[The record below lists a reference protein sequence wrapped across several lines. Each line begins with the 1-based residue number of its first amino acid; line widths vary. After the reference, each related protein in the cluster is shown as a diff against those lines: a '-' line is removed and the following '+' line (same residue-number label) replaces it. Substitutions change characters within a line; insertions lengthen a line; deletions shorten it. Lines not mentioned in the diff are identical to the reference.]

1 MAWNEPGGGNR
12 DPWNNKGGD
21 QGPPDLD
28 EVVRKLQDKM
38 GGLFGGKRRGGG
50 DGGGSSGGNGGG
62 GPSLSGGSK
71 KGIAV
76 IVGLLAVVVLGI
88 EAFYI
93 IQPAERGVVKRFGAY
108 NSVTAPGPHLKMPFI
123 DSVDVVNVDQV
134 NKFQHRA
141 QMLTKDENIA
151 DVTLEVQ
158 FRIQD
163 AADFLFQDADPGATI
178 HGAMESSLREVIGK
192 SRLDDIITENR
203 SAIAV
208 SVQQGTQQL
217 LDLYRTGLI
226 VTNVNIQRADVPE
239 AISEAF
245 ADAIRAR
252 EDRERLQNQAQSY
265 ANDVVPRAR
274 GEAARLIEDAKG
286 YKARVT
292 AEAEGESQRF
302 LALLREYEKAPE
314 VTRQRL
320 YLETMQDVLRNTG
333 KVLLDVKEGSNLTY
347 LPLDR
352 MIQPSTREAEFK
364 APDSPRIALPSTG
377 EPAGSSNFGN
387 RRGTTD
393 RSRRE
398 R

>member
-12 DPWNNKGGD
+12 DPWSNKGGD

-28 EVVRKLQDKM
+28 EVVRKLQEKM
-38 GGLFGGKRRGGG
+38 GGLFGGKGRRRGGNG
-50 DGGGSSGGNGGG
+50 EGGGASGGGAN
-62 GPSLSGGSK
+62 K
-71 KGIAV
+71 KGIGIIIGLV
-76 IVGLLAVVVLGI
+76 LVGVLAL

-93 IQPAERGVVKRFGAY
+93 IQPAERGVVKRFGAFHA
-108 NSVTAPGPHLKMPFI
+108 VTAPGPHLKLPFI

-163 AADFLFQDADPGATI
+163 AADFLFQVADPGNTI

-203 SAIAV
+203 SAIAA

-217 LDLYRTGLI
+217 LDLYRTGLV

-286 YKARVT
+286 YRARVI

-302 LALLREYEKAPE
+302 LALLREYQKAPQ
-314 VTRQRL
+314 VTRERL

-333 KVLLDVKEGSNLTY
+333 KVVLDVKEGSNLTY

-352 MIQPSTREAEFK
+352 MIQPGTPRDEFQ
-364 APDSPRIALPSTG
+364 APASPRIALPPNETQRSVGGLNTG
-377 EPAGSSNFGN
+377 SRF
-387 RRGTTD
+387 D
-393 RSRRE
+393 RTRRE

>member
-12 DPWNNKGGD
+12 DPWNNRGGD

-50 DGGGSSGGNGGG
+50 GGG
-62 GPSLSGGSK
+62 GEGGGLPGGSAGK
-71 KGIAV
+71 KGIGL
-76 IVGLLAVVVLGI
+76 IVGLVVVGVLAV

-93 IQPAERGVVKRFGAY
+93 VQPAERGVVKRFGAFHTI
-108 NSVTAPGPHLKMPFI
+108 TAPGPHLKLPFI
-123 DSVDVVNVDQV
+123 DTVEVVNVDQV

-163 AADFLFQDADPGATI
+163 AADFLFQDADPGNTI
-178 HGAMESSLREVIGK
+178 HGAMESTLREVIGK
-192 SRLDDIITENR
+192 SRLDEIITENR
-203 SAIAV
+203 GGIAIA
-208 SVQQGTQQL
+208 VQQGTQQL

-226 VTNVNIQRADVPE
+226 VTNVNIQRAE
-239 AISEAF
+239 APQQVAEAF

-252 EDRERLQNQAQSY
+252 EDKERLQNQAQTY

-274 GEAARLIEDAKG
+274 GEAARLVEDARG
-286 YKARVT
+286 YKARVV
-292 AEAEGESQRF
+292 AEADGESQRF
-302 LALLREYEKAPE
+302 LALLREYEKAPS
-314 VTRQRL
+314 VTRERL

-352 MIQPSTREAEFK
+352 MIQQPLRVDTSPSA
-364 APDSPRIALPSTG
+364 SPRISLP
-377 EPAGSSNFGN
+377 ASNDPRN
-387 RRGTTD
+387 VQSVNEQRISDRMRRD
-393 RSRRE
+393 R
-398 R
+398 

>member
-38 GGLFGGKRRGGG
+38 GGLFGGKRRGGS
-50 DGGGSSGGNGGG
+50 DGGGGAPGG
-62 GPSLSGGSK
+62 SASK
-71 KGIAV
+71 KGIGI
-76 IVGLLAVVVLGI
+76 IVGLVLLGVLAL

-108 NSVTAPGPHLKMPFI
+108 HTVTAPGPHLKLPFI

-141 QMLTKDENIA
+141 QMLTKDENIV
-151 DVTLEVQ
+151 DLTLEVQ

-163 AADFLFQDADPGATI
+163 AADFLFQDADPGGTI
-178 HGAMESSLREVIGK
+178 HGATESTLREVIGK

-203 SAIAV
+203 SNIAIA
-208 SVQQGTQQL
+208 VQQGTQQL

-226 VTNVNIQRADVPE
+226 VTNVNIQRAEAPE
-239 AISEAF
+239 AVAEAF

-252 EDRERLQNQAQSY
+252 EDKERLQNQAETY

-286 YKARVT
+286 YRARVI

-302 LALLREYEKAPE
+302 LALLREYQKAPQ
-314 VTRQRL
+314 VTRERL
-320 YLETMQDVLRNTG
+320 YLETMQDVMRNTG

-352 MIQPSTREAEFK
+352 IIQPSGRDAEFK
-364 APDSPRIALPSTG
+364 APDSPRIALPPTNEQRNPG
-377 EPAGSSNFGN
+377 ALTD
-387 RRGTTD
+387 RRSFD

>member
-28 EVVRKLQDKM
+28 EVVRKLQEKM

-50 DGGGSSGGNGGG
+50 NGDEGG
-62 GPSLSGGSK
+62 GPAGSAGK
-71 KGIAV
+71 KGI
-76 IVGLLAVVVLGI
+76 GLIIGLVVLAVLAM

-93 IQPAERGVVKRFGAY
+93 VQPAERGVVKRFGAY
-108 NSVTAPGPHLKMPFI
+108 HIVTAPGPHLKLPFI
-123 DSVDVVNVDQV
+123 DTVDVVNVDQV

-203 SAIAV
+203 SAISI
-208 SVQQGTQQL
+208 SVQQGTQAL

-226 VTNVNIQRADVPE
+226 VTNVNIQRAEAPE
-239 AISEAF
+239 QVAEAF

-252 EDRERLQNQAQSY
+252 EDKERLQNQAETY

-274 GEAARLIEDAKG
+274 GEAARLVEDAKG
-286 YKARVT
+286 YKARVV
-292 AEAEGESQRF
+292 AEADGESQRF
-302 LALLREYEKAPE
+302 LALLQEYEKAPS
-314 VTRQRL
+314 VTRERL

-352 MIQPSTREAEFK
+352 MIQPSTRAAEFK
-364 APDSPRIALPSTG
+364 APDSPRIALPPTNNQRG
-377 EPAGSSNFGN
+377 TASSNDGRNF
-387 RRGTTD
+387 D

>member
-28 EVVRKLQDKM
+28 EVVRKLQEKM
-38 GGLFGGKRRGGG
+38 GGLFGGKRRSSGGG
-50 DGGGSSGGNGGG
+50 DGGESGGLPGGAG
-62 GPSLSGGSK
+62 K
-71 KGIAV
+71 KGIGAIIALVV
-76 IVGLLAVVVLGI
+76 IVVLGM

-93 IQPAERGVVKRFGAY
+93 VEPAERGVVKRFGAY
-108 NSVTAPGPHLKMPFI
+108 HIVTAPGPHLKLPFI
-123 DSVDVVNVDQV
+123 DTVDVVNVDQV

-163 AADFLFQDADPGATI
+163 AADFLFQDADPGNTI

-203 SAIAV
+203 SAISV
-208 SVQQGTQQL
+208 SVQQGTQAL

-226 VTNVNIQRADVPE
+226 VTNVNIQRAEAPE
-239 AISEAF
+239 QVAEAF

-252 EDRERLQNQAQSY
+252 EDKERLQNQAETY

-274 GEAARLIEDAKG
+274 GEAARIIEDAKG
-286 YKARVT
+286 YKARVI

-302 LALLREYEKAPE
+302 LALMREYDKAPE
-314 VTRQRL
+314 VTRERL

-364 APDSPRIALPSTG
+364 APDSPRIALPPTG
-377 EPAGSSNFGN
+377 DQRSSGSLNERSRF
-387 RRGTTD
+387 D
-393 RSRRE
+393 RSRRD

>member
-21 QGPPDLD
+21 KGPPDLD
-28 EVVRKLQDKM
+28 EVVRKLQEKM

-50 DGGGSSGGNGGG
+50 GGDDGDTGGSTGGGASR
-62 GPSLSGGSK
+62 
-71 KGIAV
+71 KGIGV
-76 IVGLLAVVVLGI
+76 IIALVVVAVLGM

-93 IQPAERGVVKRFGAY
+93 IQPAERGVVTRFGAY
-108 NSVTAPGPHLKMPFI
+108 HIVTAPGPHLKLPFI
-123 DSVDVVNVDQV
+123 DAVDVVNVDQV

-141 QMLTKDENIA
+141 QMLTKDENIV
-151 DVTLEVQ
+151 DITLEVQ

-163 AADFLFQDADPGATI
+163 AADFLFQDADPGGTI
-178 HGAMESSLREVIGK
+178 HGAMESSLREVVGK

-208 SVQQGTQQL
+208 AAQQGTQQL

-226 VTNVNIQRADVPE
+226 ITNVNIQRAEAPE
-239 AISEAF
+239 QVAEAF

-252 EDRERLQNQAQSY
+252 EDKERLQNQAETY

-274 GEAARLIEDAKG
+274 GEAARLVEDAKG
-286 YKARVT
+286 YKARVI
-292 AEAEGESQRF
+292 AEADGESQRF
-302 LALLREYEKAPE
+302 LALLREYEKAPK
-314 VTRQRL
+314 VTRERL

-347 LPLDR
+347 LPL
-352 MIQPSTREAEFK
+352 
-364 APDSPRIALPSTG
+364 
-377 EPAGSSNFGN
+377 
-387 RRGTTD
+387 
-393 RSRRE
+393 
-398 R
+398 

>member
-1 MAWNEPGGGNR
+1 MAWNEPGGGDR

-50 DGGGSSGGNGGG
+50 GGDGEGGGGS
-62 GPSLSGGSK
+62 GPSGASK
-71 KGIAV
+71 KGIGI
-76 IVGLLAVVVLGI
+76 IVGLVVIAVLAM

-93 IQPAERGVVKRFGAY
+93 IQPAERGVIKRFGAY
-108 NSVTAPGPHLKMPFI
+108 HIVTAPGPHLKLPFI
-123 DSVDVVNVDQV
+123 DTVDVVNVDQV

-163 AADFLFQDADPGATI
+163 AADFLFQDADPGNTI

-203 SAIAV
+203 SVIAA
-208 SVQQGTQQL
+208 SVRQGTQEL
-217 LDLYRTGLI
+217 IDLYRTGLI
-226 VTNVNIQRADVPE
+226 VTNINIQRADVPE
-239 AISEAF
+239 QISEAF

-252 EDRERLQNQAQSY
+252 EDKERLQNQAQSY

-274 GEAARLIEDAKG
+274 GEAARIVEDAKG
-286 YKARVT
+286 YKARVI
-292 AEAEGESQRF
+292 AEADGESQRF
-302 LALLREYEKAPE
+302 LALLAEYEKAPQ
-314 VTRQRL
+314 VTRERL
-320 YLETMQDVLRNTG
+320 YLETMQDVLTNTG

-352 MIQPSTREAEFK
+352 MIQPSTREKDFE
-364 APDSPRIALPSTG
+364 APDSPRIALPPTG
-377 EPAGSSNFGN
+377 GDRPGTSFDS
-387 RRGTTD
+387 RRGSD

>member
-50 DGGGSSGGNGGG
+50 GDGEMGGGSGGG
-62 GPSLSGGSK
+62 AGK
-71 KGIAV
+71 KGIGI
-76 IVGLLAVVVLGI
+76 IVALVLVVVLGM
-88 EAFYI
+88 ESFYI
-93 IQPAERGVVKRFGAY
+93 VQPAERGVIKRFGAY
-108 NSVTAPGPHLKMPFI
+108 HTVTSPGPHLKLPFI
-123 DSVDVVNVDQV
+123 DTVDIVNVDQV

-163 AADFLFQDADPGATI
+163 AADFLFQDADPGNTI

-192 SRLDDIITENR
+192 SKLDEIITENR

-208 SVQQGTQQL
+208 AVQQGTQQL

-226 VTNVNIQRADVPE
+226 VTNVNIQRAEAPE
-239 AISEAF
+239 AVAEAF

-252 EDRERLQNQAQSY
+252 EDKERLQNQAQTY

-274 GEAARLIEDAKG
+274 GEAARLVEDAKG

-302 LALLREYEKAPE
+302 LALLREYEKAPA
-314 VTRQRL
+314 VTRERL

-352 MIQPSTREAEFK
+352 MIPSGRKPENEYKSSDAVPRASLQTN
-364 APDSPRIALPSTG
+364 DS
-377 EPAGSSNFGN
+377 N
-387 RRGTTD
+387 RNTTSYTDRRAYDRD

>member
-12 DPWNNKGGD
+12 DPWKNKGGD

-28 EVVRKLQDKM
+28 EVVRKLQDKI
-38 GGLFGGKRRGGG
+38 GGLFGGGRRRGGG
-50 DGGGSSGGNGGG
+50 NGGDDGGPSPIGGG
-62 GPSLSGGSK
+62 GGASA
-71 KGIAV
+71 KGIV
-76 IVGLLAVVVLGI
+76 VVVVLVAI
-88 EAFYI
+88 VVMAIDAFYI
-93 IQPAERGVVKRFGAY
+93 IQPAERGVIKRFGAY
-108 NSVTAPGPHLKMPFI
+108 HSVTAPGPHLKLPFI
-123 DSVDVVNVDQV
+123 DTVDVVNVDQV

-203 SAIAV
+203 SAIAL
-208 SVQQGTQQL
+208 SVQEGTQAL

-226 VTNVNIQRADVPE
+226 VTNVNIQRAEAPE
-239 AISEAF
+239 AVAEAF

-252 EDRERLQNQAQSY
+252 EDKERLQNQAQTY

-274 GEAARLIEDAKG
+274 GEAARLVEDAKG
-286 YKARVT
+286 YKARVL

-302 LALLREYEKAPE
+302 LALLREYEKAPV
-314 VTRQRL
+314 VTRERL
-320 YLETMQDVLRNTG
+320 YLETMQEVLRNTG
-333 KVLLDVKEGSNLTY
+333 KVLLDVEGGGNLTY

-352 MIQPSTREAEFK
+352 IIQPGPREDANK
-364 APDSPRIALPSTG
+364 VSPSPRIALPPNSESG
-377 EPAGSSNFGN
+377 RPASDN
-387 RRGTTD
+387 RFERS
-393 RSRRE
+393 RSRRD

>member
-12 DPWNNKGGD
+12 DPWSNKGGD

-38 GGLFGGKRRGGG
+38 GGLFGGKRRR
-50 DGGGSSGGNGGG
+50 GSDSGNGEGGRPG
-62 GPSLSGGSK
+62 GPSA
-71 KGIAV
+71 KGIGI
-76 IVGLLAVVVLGI
+76 IVALVVVAVLGVQ
-88 EAFYI
+88 AFYI

-108 NSVTAPGPHLKMPFI
+108 HSVTAPGPHLKLPFI
-123 DSVDVVNVDQV
+123 DTVDVVNVDQV

-163 AADFLFQDADPGATI
+163 AADFLFQDADPGNTI

-208 SVQQGTQQL
+208 AVQQGTQQL

-226 VTNVNIQRADVPE
+226 VTNVNIQRAEAPE
-239 AISEAF
+239 AVAEAF

-252 EDRERLQNQAQSY
+252 EDKERLQNQAQTY

-286 YKARVT
+286 YKARVI

-302 LALLREYEKAPE
+302 LALLNEYLKAPR

-320 YLETMQDVLRNTG
+320 YLETMQDVLGNTG

-352 MIQPSTREAEFK
+352 IMQSSPVRADNSPPA
-364 APDSPRIALPSTG
+364 SPRIALPSTTDQS
-377 EPAGSSNFGN
+377 GSDSFSD
-387 RRGTTD
+387 RRFD

>member
-12 DPWNNKGGD
+12 DPWSNKGGD

-28 EVVRKLQDKM
+28 EVVRKLQEKM

-50 DGGGSSGGNGGG
+50 NGEGGSGGSGGG
-62 GPSLSGGSK
+62 GAGS
-71 KGIAV
+71 KGIAIIAG
-76 IVGLLAVVVLGI
+76 IVVAAVLVI

-108 NSVTAPGPHLKMPFI
+108 HAVTAPGPHLKLPFI
-123 DSVDVVNVDQV
+123 DTVDVVNVDQV

-141 QMLTKDENIA
+141 QMLTKDENLA

-163 AADFLFQDADPGATI
+163 PADFLFQDADPGGTI
-178 HGAMESSLREVIGK
+178 HSAMESSLREVIGK

-203 SAIAV
+203 LAIAQAV
-208 SVQQGTQQL
+208 EQGTQQL

-239 AISEAF
+239 AVSEAF

-252 EDRERLQNQAQSY
+252 EDKERLRNQAQTY

-274 GEAARLIEDAKG
+274 GEAARLVEDAKG
-286 YKARVT
+286 YRARVI

-302 LALLREYEKAPE
+302 LALLTEYEKAPE
-314 VTRQRL
+314 VTRERL
-320 YLETMQDVLRNTG
+320 YLETMQDVLGNTG

-352 MIQPSTREAEFK
+352 MIQPPKPRETDKPPA
-364 APDSPRIALPSTG
+364 SPRIALPPTDVARSAGTMSTG
-377 EPAGSSNFGN
+377 N
-387 RRGTTD
+387 RFD
-393 RSRRE
+393 RTRRE

>member
-28 EVVRKLQDKM
+28 EVVRKLQEKM

-50 DGGGSSGGNGGG
+50 NGDEGG
-62 GPSLSGGSK
+62 GPAGSAGK
-71 KGIAV
+71 KGI
-76 IVGLLAVVVLGI
+76 GLIIGLVVLAVLAM

-93 IQPAERGVVKRFGAY
+93 VQPAERGVVKRFGAY
-108 NSVTAPGPHLKMPFI
+108 HIVTAPGPHLKLPFI
-123 DSVDVVNVDQV
+123 DTVDVVNVDQV

-203 SAIAV
+203 SAIAI
-208 SVQQGTQQL
+208 SVQQGTQAL

-226 VTNVNIQRADVPE
+226 VTNVNIQRAEAPE
-239 AISEAF
+239 QVAEAF

-252 EDRERLQNQAQSY
+252 EDKERLQNQAQTY

-274 GEAARLIEDAKG
+274 GEAARLVEDAKG
-286 YKARVT
+286 YKARVI
-292 AEAEGESQRF
+292 AEADGESQRF
-302 LALLREYEKAPE
+302 LALLREYEKAPS
-314 VTRQRL
+314 VTRERL

-352 MIQPSTREAEFK
+352 MIQPSTRAAEFK
-364 APDSPRIALPSTG
+364 APDSPRIALPPTNNQRST
-377 EPAGSSNFGN
+377 GSSNDGRSF
-387 RRGTTD
+387 D
-393 RSRRE
+393 RTRRE

>member
-1 MAWNEPGGGNR
+1 
-12 DPWNNKGGD
+12 
-21 QGPPDLD
+21 
-28 EVVRKLQDKM
+28 M
-38 GGLFGGKRRGGG
+38 GGLFGGKRGGGSG
-50 DGGGSSGGNGGG
+50 DGGGGTSGGGA
-62 GPSLSGGSK
+62 SK

-76 IVGLLAVVVLGI
+76 IAALVVAAVLVI

-108 NSVTAPGPHLKMPFI
+108 HIVTAPGPHLKLPFV
-123 DSVDVVNVDQV
+123 DTVDVVNVDQV

-141 QMLTKDENIA
+141 QMLTKDENVA

-163 AADFLFQDADPGATI
+163 AADFLFQDADPGNTI

-203 SAIAV
+203 SGIAADV
-208 SVQQGTQQL
+208 KQGTQQL
-217 LDLYRTGLI
+217 LDLYRTGLV

-252 EDRERLQNQAQSY
+252 EDKQRLMNQAQTY
-265 ANDVVPRAR
+265 ANDVVPRSR
-274 GEAARLIEDAKG
+274 GEAARLVEDAKG
-286 YKARVT
+286 YRSRVI
-292 AEAEGESQRF
+292 AEAEGESSRF
-302 LALLREYEKAPE
+302 LALLLEYEKAPQ
-314 VTRQRL
+314 VTRERL

-333 KVLLDVKEGSNLTY
+333 KVVLDVKEGSNLTY

-352 MIQPSTREAEFK
+352 MIQPNTSRDEFK
-364 APDSPRIALPSTG
+364 APESPRIALPPNETRRSVGGLSTG
-377 EPAGSSNFGN
+377 NQF
-387 RRGTTD
+387 D
-393 RSRRE
+393 RTRRE

>member
-21 QGPPDLD
+21 KGPPDLD
-28 EVVRKLQDKM
+28 EVVRKLQEKM

-50 DGGGSSGGNGGG
+50 GGSDGGDAGGSTGGG
-62 GPSLSGGSK
+62 ASR
-71 KGIAV
+71 KGIGV
-76 IVGLLAVVVLGI
+76 IIALVVIAVLGM

-93 IQPAERGVVKRFGAY
+93 IQPAERGVVTRFGAY
-108 NSVTAPGPHLKMPFI
+108 HIVTAPGPHLKLPFI
-123 DSVDVVNVDQV
+123 DAVDVVNVDQV

-141 QMLTKDENIA
+141 QMLTKDENIV
-151 DVTLEVQ
+151 DITLEVQ

-163 AADFLFQDADPGATI
+163 AADFLFQDADPGGTI
-178 HGAMESSLREVIGK
+178 HGAMESSLREVVGK

-208 SVQQGTQQL
+208 AAQQGTQQL

-226 VTNVNIQRADVPE
+226 ITNVNIQRAEAPE
-239 AISEAF
+239 QVAEAF

-252 EDRERLQNQAQSY
+252 EDKERLQNQAETY

-274 GEAARLIEDAKG
+274 GEAARLVEDAKG
-286 YKARVT
+286 YKARVI
-292 AEAEGESQRF
+292 AEADGESQRF
-302 LALLREYEKAPE
+302 LALLREYEKAPQ
-314 VTRQRL
+314 VTRERL

-352 MIQPSTREAEFK
+352 MIQPGNRAEEFK
-364 APDSPRIALPSTG
+364 APDSPRIALPPTG
-377 EPAGSSNFGN
+377 DQRGSLND
-387 RRGTTD
+387 RRGTD